1 MGDITHSQSVPR
13 GEPAPVPV
21 PDGGA
26 RLASHSEH
34 EQESAG
40 ELVAGMAKDAKHLGE
55 QYIALARIEIAQ
67 AIRTLTSVMTKVLI
81 GSGLL
86 VVGVLFLG
94 IAIGLA
100 AAEWDAIPSWLGFAL
115 LALGVLGAAAASL
128 ATIRLRPGAQ
138 GEQSETGAKR

>member
-1 MGDITHSQSVPR
+1 MANQMTTHSERVAR
-13 GEPAPVPV
+13 GEPAAPLAGP
-21 PDGGA
+21 GGA
-26 RLASHSEH
+26 NSDS

-67 AIRTLTSVMTKVLI
+67 TMRTLTSVLTKVLI

-94 IAIGLA
+94 IAIGFA
-100 AAEWDAIPSWLGFAL
+100 AAEWEELPSWLGFGL
-115 LALGVLGAAAASL
+115 LALAVLGAGAASL
-128 ATIRLRPGAQ
+128 ATVWLKPRAKTDAHELGGIR
-138 GEQSETGAKR
+138 

>member
-1 MGDITHSQSVPR
+1 MGDMTHTESVPR
-13 GEPAPVPV
+13 GEPATVPG
-21 PDGGA
+21 PAAGLGA
-26 RLASHSEH
+26 HSQH

-67 AIRTLTSVMTKVLI
+67 TMRTLTSVMTKVLI

-94 IAIGLA
+94 VAIGLA
-100 AAEWDAIPSWLGFAL
+100 AADWDAIPSWLGFGL
-115 LALGVLGAAAASL
+115 LALAVLGAGAASL
-128 ATIRLRPGAQ
+128 ATICLRPKAQ
-138 GEQSETGAKR
+138 SDQHESGVSR